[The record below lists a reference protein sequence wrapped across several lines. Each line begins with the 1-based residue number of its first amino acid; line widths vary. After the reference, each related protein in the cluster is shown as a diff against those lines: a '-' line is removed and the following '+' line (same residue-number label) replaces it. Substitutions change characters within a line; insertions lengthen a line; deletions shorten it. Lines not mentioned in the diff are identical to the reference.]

1 MKWDAPLRGVLFLN
15 HSKYETLDM
24 KRILFVLTLL
34 VSLACLSSCQK
45 KEAHP
50 FQGRFVTETG
60 IKFDL
65 RTDST
70 TMIQYDDSSSYEG
83 TWRAHNQGDTLKF
96 ATIEFAGYFNYY
108 YLRNERL
115 YRDER
120 NMLRQALG
128 EEVKYIE

>member
-1 MKWDAPLRGVLFLN
+1 
-15 HSKYETLDM
+15 M

-45 KEAHP
+45 KTAHP

-83 TWRAHNQGDTLKF
+83 TWRAHNQGDTLIF